1 MKFVDEVSI
10 KVKAGDGGNGIVSF
24 RREKYVQRGGP
35 NGGDGGDGGSVY
47 IQADIELNTL
57 VDYRF
62 VRFYE
67 ADRGEN
73 GQRTNMTG
81 AKADDLYLKAPVGTQ
96 ITDLETGEIVGDLTK
111 DGQAVLVAKGGFHG
125 LGNTRFK
132 SSINRAPRKCT
143 PGTPGEAR
151 DLRLEMKVLA
161 DVGLLGLPNA
171 GKSTFI
177 RAVSSAK
184 PKVAGYPFTTLVP
197 NLGVVRVD
205 NESSFVVA
213 DIPGVIEGA
222 AEGAGLGI
230 RFLRHLAR
238 TRILL
243 HIVDLL
249 PYDESDPVE
258 NFNGIMNELYKYS
271 ESKDISLK
279 DKPVWLVFNKT
290 DLMLKEEA
298 QERIDDMLARLEWGG
313 PIYQMSAIKKQGT
326 QDICNDVM
334 EYLIENPQ
342 IRSFEPVVATQ
353 EFNWPTPGES
363 LEEYEDEDVFAPSQ
377 KMQVFDNELD
387 AYEGEDADL
396 DDEELDEDETF
407 DHGELQDDEDYEAEL
422 DEDLEDDFEDDEL
435 NDELENPES
444 KQTKVKK
451 ALI

>member
-24 RREKYVQRGGP
+24 RREKYVARGGP
-35 NGGDGGDGGSVY
+35 DGGDGGDGGSVY
-47 IQADIELNTL
+47 VIAEPELNTL
-57 VDYRF
+57 VDYRY

-67 ADRGEN
+67 AGRGQN
-73 GQRTNMTG
+73 GQGRNMTG
-81 AKADDLYLKAPVGTQ
+81 AKAEDLYLKAPIGTQ
-96 ITDLETGEIVGDLTK
+96 ITDLETGEIIGDLTQA
-111 DGQAVLVAKGGFHG
+111 GQSVLVAKGGFHG

-132 SSINRAPRKCT
+132 SSINQAPRKAT
-143 PGTPGEAR
+143 HGTKGEVR
-151 DLRLEMKVLA
+151 ELRLEMKVLA

-177 RAVSSAK
+177 RAVSAAK

-243 HIVDLL
+243 HIVDLM
-249 PYDESDPVE
+249 PYDQSDPVE
-258 NFNGIMNELYKYS
+258 NFHGIMNELYKYS

-290 DLMLKEEA
+290 DLMLEDEA
-298 QERIDDMLARLEWGG
+298 DELIKGFIERLEWDG
-313 PIYQMSAIKKQGT
+313 PVFRMSAVKKEGT
-326 QDICNDVM
+326 QLICNEIM

-342 IRSFEPVVATQ
+342 IRNFETEEQTQ
-353 EFNWPTPGES
+353 EFHWPKVGES
-363 LEEYEDEDVFAPSQ
+363 DEPEEDDW
-377 KMQVFDNELD
+377 DDDDWDDLT
-387 AYEGEDADL
+387 L
-396 DDEELDEDETF
+396 DDIDPNF
-407 DHGELQDDEDYEAEL
+407 V
-422 DEDLEDDFEDDEL
+422 LEDD
-435 NDELENPES
+435 
-444 KQTKVKK
+444 K
-451 ALI
+451 